1 MADSNRCQESGHVR
15 ENQELTFF
23 VDPDLHP
30 PPPPGGGGGAH
41 IKRGGMLVVSL
52 RGVNFGFCSQLG
64 CSGRNARSPLGLRA
78 KKCKSVY
85 LLVHISSRR

>member
-15 ENQELTFF
+15 ANQELRFFVEPVF

-30 PPPPGGGGGAH
+30 PPLPGGGGGGGGTH

-52 RGVNFGFCSQLG
+52 KGVNFGFCSQLG
-64 CSGRNARSPLGLRA
+64 CSGRNAIICSRDGL
-78 KKCKSVY
+78 
-85 LLVHISSRR
+85 L